1 MTQRITEVA
10 VAIFVKAD
18 GSFLLSSRPEGK
30 PYADYWEFPGG
41 KIEAGESVLQALQ
54 RELME
59 ELNVSITRATPWF
72 TFLMH
77 YTHAAVRLH
86 CWRVTEWH
94 GEMRGMEAQQ
104 FAWQRLEAITVAPI
118 LPGCVPIFNALA
130 LPPVYAITDATEVG
144 VEVYLTRLKQ
154 ALKNGVKMIQIREK
168 NMLRDQVIR
177 FATRIIKIAHA
188 HHAKVLI
195 NSDIELAREIGA
207 DGVHLTARQLNQ
219 CTSRP
224 DVVVVAASTH
234 CREEIERAAELKLDF
249 VVLGAV
255 KPTPTHP
262 DEMPLGWERFAA
274 IVEATPLPVYA
285 LGGLSPGDLLTAMAH
300 GAHGVAMQRGG
311 FA

>member
-104 FAWQRLEAITVAPI
+104 FAWQRLEAITVVPI

-144 VEVYLTRLKQ
+144 VEVYLTRLEQ
-154 ALKNGVKMIQIREK
+154 ALKNGLKMIQIREK

-207 DGVHLTARQLNQ
+207 DGVHLTARQLSE

-224 DVVVVAASTH
+224 DAAVVAASTH

-311 FA
+311 LA